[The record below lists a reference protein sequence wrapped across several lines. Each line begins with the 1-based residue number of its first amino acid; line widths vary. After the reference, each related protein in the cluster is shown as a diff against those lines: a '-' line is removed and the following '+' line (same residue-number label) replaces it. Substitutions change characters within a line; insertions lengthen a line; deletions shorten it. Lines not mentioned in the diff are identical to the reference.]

1 MPFYEKILRDF
12 RKGRGSAGLEAAIAM
27 PLMMTMLAFVIV
39 YAIGGWEILMS
50 AAGTPIVTR
59 AAGAEHGNA
68 AAAYAVL
75 PRPAR
80 GMRVQYGASGCAR
93 AVQSRLSV
101 SDSQRVPLINALV
114 VPLRGGSYTRRWR
127 FWAGPPDDGCF

>member
-1 MPFYEKILRDF
+1 MPFYQKILSDLR
-12 RKGRGSAGLEAAIAM
+12 RGRGEAGLEAAIAM

-50 AAGTPIVTR
+50 AAGVPIVTR

-75 PRPAR
+75 PSPAR
-80 GMRVQYGASGCAR
+80 SMGVQYGASGCAR

-101 SDSQRVPLINALV
+101 SDSQRVPLISALL
-114 VPLRGGSYTRRWR
+114 VPLRGGSYTRLWR
-127 FWAGPPDDGCF
+127 FWAGPPVDDCY